1 MAGINYEM
9 KYAYTEVYEIIKWLG
24 DEYKNKIPKKIYNVI
39 KTERRLD
46 YRPQFDFTQPL
57 NTQAVRQETK
67 DLIAYLNYYYW
78 CTDERRKADLLA
90 KIEENIEKRK
100 QKEKEERQREIAMR
114 AQMNGTVGTSIDQG
128 LRNLNTNN

>member
-24 DEYKNKIPKKIYNVI
+24 DEYKNRIPKKIFDVI
-39 KTERRLD
+39 KSERRID
-46 YRPQFDFTQPL
+46 YRPQFDFAQPL

-78 CTDERRKADLLA
+78 CDDERKKADLLA
-90 KIEENIEKRK
+90 KIEQNVAKRK
-100 QKEKEERQREIAMR
+100 QREKEERQHEIAMR
-114 AQMNGTVGTSIDQG
+114 AKMCGTVGTSIDQG
-128 LRNLNTNN
+128 LRNLNNK